1 MTSFARAIEKALSNE
16 VHDDGW
22 CIRKG
27 RQASNF
33 ILSTYRPEREPEEV
47 VRALEE
53 MNLSQIVEQQL

>member
-47 VRALEE
+47 VSSIRGNEPK
-53 MNLSQIVEQQL
+53 SDC